1 MQLETAVLMHA
12 IDNHFLRIQ
21 GIFAHEYLCPSLTGP
36 LPSPENV
43 TLSSQNSSSRQLQWN
58 PPYYSVN
65 QGSDIIDVDPH
76 ITQYTVY
83 IVDAYTR
90 KMIGNELN
98 RTETNFTIRNNISY
112 HDLCPMYQVSAWNAG
127 GEGELSEP
135 VYESAPQGK

>member
-1 MQLETAVLMHA
+1 MQLETAVLMPA

-21 GIFAHEYLCPSLTGP
+21 GICAHEYLCPSLTGP

-65 QGSDIIDVDPH
+65 QGSDIVDVDPH

-83 IVDAYTR
+83 IVDAYTW

-98 RTETNFTIRNNISY
+98 RTETNFTLRNNISD

-127 GEGELSEP
+127 GEGELSEL

>member
-1 MQLETAVLMHA
+1 ML
-12 IDNHFLRIQ
+12 NHCFRVQ
-21 GIFAHEYLCPSLTGP
+21 GICAQEYLWYSLTGA

-43 TLSSQNSSSRQLQWN
+43 ALSSQRFSVRQLQWK
-58 PPYYSVN
+58 PPYYTMN
-65 QGSDIIDVDPH
+65 QGSDIIDIDPH

-83 IVDAYTR
+83 TVDAYTR